1 MLKVLCQNHKCSYPK
16 YLLPQTTYA
25 HLEYFINIYIF
36 VVSYLFVY
44 AHWRAKLMS
53 CTHLHLFEKKLS
65 CHLSTL
71 ERQLHII
78 YSFGKHSRA
87 IFDMGT
93 FFERLLM
100 LHIHKYT
107 YFLKCIYLLP
117 ILHIQILKCI
127 ICYTFTLCKVFLCYI
142 FTHFARH
149 LHAIYI
155 HTYIHIIERYF
166 PCYLGARYSSW
177 GSQI

>member
-1 MLKVLCQNHKCSYPK
+1 MNVHMRKISYYLYQHTGIFKTFQLPHTYIYIYFLKEYIYACSRYCVK
-16 YLLPQTTYA
+16 IAHVHILSILLLQTTYA

-36 VVSYLFVY
+36 VVSYLFIY

-53 CTHLHLFEKKLS
+53 CTHLHLFEKELS

-71 ERQLHII
+71 ERQFHII

-100 LHIHKYT
+100 LPIHKYT
-107 YFLKCIYLLP
+107 YFER
-117 ILHIQILKCI
+117 
-127 ICYTFTLCKVFLCYI
+127 
-142 FTHFARH
+142 HFYAT
-149 LHAIYI
+149 YP
-155 HTYIHIIERYF
+155 TYIDF
-166 PCYLGARYSSW
+166 
-177 GSQI
+177 